1 MHSAIS
7 YYEVT
12 LLLIKM
18 NTLYI
23 HFYMMDYNNLIQIF
37 LPDPFILSLAD
48 RHCLRLL
55 SFVYLTQ
62 IQHNCFFNF
71 LELESFMV

>member
-1 MHSAIS
+1 MH
-7 YYEVT
+7 YEFT

-37 LPDPFILSLAD
+37 LPDPFILSLVD
-48 RHCLRLL
+48 RHCLRL
-55 SFVYLTQ
+55 
-62 IQHNCFFNF
+62 
-71 LELESFMV
+71 